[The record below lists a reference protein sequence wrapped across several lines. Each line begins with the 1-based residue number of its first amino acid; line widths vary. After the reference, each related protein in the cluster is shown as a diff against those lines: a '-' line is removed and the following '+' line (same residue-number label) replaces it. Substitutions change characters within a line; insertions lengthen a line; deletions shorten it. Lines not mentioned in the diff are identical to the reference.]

1 MDDNSVSA
9 WLNAR
14 RKLIVGVLAMAALLV
29 SSELDA
35 PLVLQSLYALLG
47 AYGIHEVA
55 ND

>member
-1 MDDNSVSA
+1 MDDASVGA

-14 RKLIVGVLAMAALLV
+14 RKMIVGVLAFAAILV

-35 PLVLQSLYALLG
+35 PLVLQSLYARLG
-47 AYGIHEVA
+47 VYGIHQVA